1 MFDDLRKQAD
11 ESEKEQPEEAPD
23 VYEFKEKPR
32 SASENF
38 LGMTPVQRFI
48 LALMLLMM
56 VCIISVLGL
65 LVTGKIYPS
74 FL

>member
-1 MFDDLRKQAD
+1 MFDDLRKQAG
-11 ESEKEQPEEAPD
+11 EGEIEEPEEEQDA
-23 VYEFKEKPR
+23 YEFKEKPR

-38 LGMTPVQRFI
+38 LGMTPFQRFV

-65 LVTGKIYPS
+65 LVTGKIYP
-74 FL
+74 F